1 MVTLVCNVDSYT
13 GLPNSILMLCRIF
26 IIAFYLKI
34 QIVLASLGKSDCIA
48 SKNRDE

>member
-1 MVTLVCNVDSYT
+1 MICNVDSYIIIFS
-13 GLPNSILMLCRIF
+13 SIVMISRIS

-34 QIVLASLGKSDCIA
+34 QIVLASLGKSDCVA